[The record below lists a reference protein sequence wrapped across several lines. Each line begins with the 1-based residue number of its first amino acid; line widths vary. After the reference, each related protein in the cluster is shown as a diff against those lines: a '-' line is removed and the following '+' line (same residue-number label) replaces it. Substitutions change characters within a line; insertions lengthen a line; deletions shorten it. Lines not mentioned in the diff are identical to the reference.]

1 MGAGKW
7 IGGILGFMTMGPLGA
22 LAGFALGSL
31 LDGNNGLF
39 GNTYEKGQAEA
50 GNYDEGQ
57 RNSFLFSMLVMA
69 SYIIRADGRIMHS
82 EMEYVRQ
89 FLRMNFGEEAVIQG
103 EQILLNLFE
112 QRKQMER
119 QNPMAFK
126 NTIHE
131 CGAQIAANL
140 PYEQR
145 LQLLDFLVNI
155 AKSDGSVCS
164 EEIAA
169 LKEVADEITAAG
181 GEVYAVSTDIS
192 KPEDPEMLMQ
202 KVMDKYGKIDILVN
216 NAGILEQG
224 LKPIDKFLDED
235 MDRIIETNEKGTMR
249 CMRAASKRMTT
260 GGAIVNVASVAG
272 EKGCGGAAYVASK
285 AAVIGLTKHTAL
297 RFQKDGIRCNAI
309 CPGNIITPMTMGTDP
324 KALDPDMIGAM
335 MTHSDIKAQSCTA
348 EDVANVVL
356 FFASDEARAI
366 TGQIIV
372 TDFGAML

>member
-1 MGAGKW
+1 MKLLKDKVAVVTGGTRGIGAA
-7 IGGILGFMTMGPLGA
+7 IVRTYLQQGA
-22 LAGFALGSL
+22 KVALWGSRQQTVDQALSQIRDEMPDACVQGYAPNL
-31 LDGNNGLF
+31 LDP
-39 GNTYEKGQAEA
+39 ESVAA
-50 GNYDEGQ
+50 A
-57 RNSFLFSMLVMA
+57 MA
-69 SYIIRADGRIMHS
+69 QVVSDWGR
-82 EMEYVRQ
+82 
-89 FLRMNFGEEAVIQG
+89 L
-103 EQILLNLFE
+103 
-112 QRKQMER
+112 
-119 QNPMAFK
+119 
-126 NTIHE
+126 
-131 CGAQIAANL
+131 
-140 PYEQR
+140 
-145 LQLLDFLVNI
+145 
-155 AKSDGSVCS
+155 
-164 EEIAA
+164 
-169 LKEVADEITAAG
+169 
-181 GEVYAVSTDIS
+181 
-192 KPEDPEMLMQ
+192 
-202 KVMDKYGKIDILVN
+202 DILVN

-249 CMRAASKRMTT
+249 CMRAASKRMTA